1 MQGTFL
7 DAVNT
12 GKNPTKAAKFLKEID
27 KVVPWYRINN
37 ILKKWKDSDLGRK
50 GYRPETMFSMSLLKD
65 FYGLSDF
72 ETEEMI
78 NDRISFRKFMKLGM
92 DETAPDETSLC
103 KFRAWLTANNK
114 QEELFRLVNRYLND
128 RGCFLKKGTLIDAT
142 IIEAPIN
149 KSNDK
154 KEWIDKEAS
163 STKKGSTWYR
173 GYKAHMGLD
182 HGSNLIADII
192 TTTAKVAD
200 TVVFDLL
207 LPFYAKAVLADKGY
221 YSQERKRELRER
233 GIFCGI
239 LDKTARGTKLSNS
252 QKKRNK
258 KLSSARAY
266 VEHPFNAIKNWFK
279 FKKTRYVGILKNT
292 AQVFTLATLYNLH
305 RVRKTLEPET
315 IFA

>member
-12 GKNPTKAAKFLKEID
+12 GKNPTKAANFLQEID
-27 KVVPWYRINN
+27 RVVPWYRINN

-50 GYRPETMFSMSLLKD
+50 GYRPETMFRMALLKD

-72 ETEEMI
+72 ETEEQI

-92 DETAPDETSLC
+92 DETSPDETSLC
-103 KFRAWLTANNK
+103 KFRAWLTENNK
-114 QEELFRLVNRYLND
+114 QEELFRIVNRYLND
-128 RGCFLKKGTLIDAT
+128 KGCFVKKGALVDAT

-149 KSNDK
+149 KSNDEK
-154 KEWIDKEAS
+154 KWIDEDAS

-182 HGSNLIADII
+182 YGSNLIADIV

-200 TVVFDLL
+200 TIVFDLL
-207 LPFYAKAVLADKGY
+207 LPAYAKVVVADKGY
-221 YSQERKRELRER
+221 YSQERKRQLRKQ

-239 LDKTARGTKLSNS
+239 LDKASPGKKLSAS

-258 KLSSARAY
+258 KLSSVRAY

-279 FKKTRYVGILKNT
+279 FRKTRYVGIVKNT
-292 AQVFTLATLYNLH
+292 AQIFMLATLYNLH
-305 RVRKTLEPET
+305 KVRKTLEPEPV
-315 IFA
+315 FA